1 MRAFLFPGQGA
12 QQVGM
17 GKALCAEFPLA
28 REVFAA
34 ADDALGFA
42 LSHLCFEGPE
52 SQLKL
57 TANTQP
63 AILTMSLA
71 ALRVLEHESGLK
83 PDVCAGH
90 SLGEYSALVCA
101 GALKLADAVRV
112 TRLRGEAMQEAVPAG
127 QGAMA
132 AVVGA
137 EPAVIDEV
145 CREAAQGAVV
155 SAANFNGGGQ
165 IVIAGNKEAVD
176 RAIAAL
182 KSRGIKRVI
191 PLAVSAPFHCALM
204 EPAAR
209 RVDGALAG
217 VEIGPLAMPVVTNV
231 EAEPNRDAGRVR
243 ELLVRQVTAPV
254 RWQASVE
261 KLAQMGVTEAL
272 EIGPGTV
279 LAGLVKRIAPAI
291 SVRPVSEPAHIRELA
306 GA

>member
-1 MRAFLFPGQGA
+1 
-12 QQVGM
+12 
-17 GKALCAEFPLA
+17 
-28 REVFAA
+28 
-34 ADDALGFA
+34 
-42 LSHLCFEGPE
+42 
-52 SQLKL
+52 
-57 TANTQP
+57 
-63 AILTMSLA
+63 MSLA
-71 ALRVLEHESGLK
+71 ALRVLTSEVGLS

-101 GALKLADAVRV
+101 GALTLADAVRT
-112 TRLRGEAMQEAVPAG
+112 TRRRGEAMQEAVPAG

-132 AVVGA
+132 AVMGA
-137 EPAVIDEV
+137 EPAVVDEV
-145 CREAAQGAVV
+145 CREAAQGQVV
-155 SAANFNGGGQ
+155 SPANFNGGGQ

-182 KSRGIKRVI
+182 KARGVKRVI

-209 RVDGALAG
+209 RVDEALAG
-217 VEIGPLAMPVVTNV
+217 IVIGPLSVPVVTNV
-231 EAEPNRDAGRVR
+231 EAEPNRDPGRVR

-279 LAGLVKRIAPAI
+279 LAGLVKRVAPAI
-291 SVRPVSEPAHIRELA
+291 SVRPVSDPGHVRGLA